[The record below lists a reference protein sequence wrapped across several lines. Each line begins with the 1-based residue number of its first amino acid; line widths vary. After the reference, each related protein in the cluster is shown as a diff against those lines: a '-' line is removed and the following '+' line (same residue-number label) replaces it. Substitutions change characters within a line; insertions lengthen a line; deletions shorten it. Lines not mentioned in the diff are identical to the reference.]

1 MVRGSAVA
9 RNNGSSLDMIDTHD
23 AATPTGAPA
32 RPPPALRLTST
43 LRAASRP
50 PPALRL
56 RR

>member
-32 RPPPALRLTST
+32 RPPAALRLRHLSG
-43 LRAASRP
+43 SRL
-50 PPALRL
+50 ALRL